1 MLKLKLTFFFVLISF
16 VSFLQNS
23 TLSGSIKDS
32 ETGELLIG
40 ASVFVEK
47 LKQGI
52 SSNLYGF
59 YSLTIPNG
67 NYTVKVSFVGYRE
80 VVKKIEINE
89 RENEIPIFCQILVDI
104 G

>member
-40 ASVFVEK
+40 ASVFVEE

-80 VVKKIEINE
+80 VVKKIEIK
-89 RENEIPIFCQILVDI
+89 ILKRKCLTI
-104 G
+104 YSYIM

>member
-67 NYTVKVSFVGYRE
+67 NYIFARLLKNRRFKS
-80 VVKKIEINE
+80 INNAKQ
-89 RENEIPIFCQILVDI
+89 RTY
-104 G
+104 